1 MVPVASIRIG
11 LQAAAW
17 LTYLFL
23 YVPVLTMVTLAF
35 NDSSSIGPP
44 WVGFTTKWFETSL
57 RNTSAIKSFYSS
69 VELAL
74 AVGAL
79 STLLGLASAVAF
91 RRSFA
96 GRKVVLVT
104 LLVPLLTPGIVLAI
118 GQAVLLNIVGIAPN
132 LWTSVLLGH
141 LVYTVPFAFL
151 AIFPRLHNFDRNIEA
166 AAMDLGADRWTTFRT
181 IVLPQILPGLIA
193 SFLFCFTLSYDE
205 FIRTLFLIGTQNTL
219 PMYFWSIVLTNASP
233 ETSALATLSVLFS
246 LAVVATAGLALRWR
260 PRRRRARS

>member
-1 MVPVASIRIG
+1 VSSFAPVKLG
-11 LQAAAW
+11 LSVAAW
-17 LTYLFL
+17 LTYVFL

-35 NDSSSIGPP
+35 NDSVSIGLP
-44 WVGFTTKWFETSL
+44 WAGFTTKWFQASL
-57 RNTSAIKSFYSS
+57 RNTLAIDSFSNS
-69 VELAL
+69 VQLAL

-79 STLLGLASAVAF
+79 SSLIGLSTAVAC
-91 RRSFA
+91 RRAFA
-96 GRKVVLVT
+96 GRKVVLAS
-104 LLVPLLTPGIVLAI
+104 LLLPLLMPGIVLAI
-118 GQAVLLNIVGIAPN
+118 GQAVLFNILGIVPN

-141 LVYTVPFAFL
+141 LVYTIPFAFL

-181 IVLPQILPGLIA
+181 IVLPQILPGVIA

-219 PMYFWSIVLTNASP
+219 PMYFWSIMLTNASP

-246 LAVVATAGLALRWR
+246 LAVVATAGLTLRWR
-260 PRRRRARS
+260 PRMWRIRP